1 MPYASYSGMSHD
13 SETGQISNDGKNYRV
28 AKEIIILS
36 SILVSLLILVI
47 RPFGFRTFLH
57 GLQHDSIFSLFLVT
71 SIVGVVLV
79 IMQRLGLIFPDPKGI
94 VE

>member
-13 SETGQISNDGKNYRV
+13 SETGQISNDGKNNRV

-57 GLQHDSIFSLFLVT
+57 GLQHDSIFFLFLVT

>member
-1 MPYASYSGMSHD
+1 MSHD
-13 SETGQISNDGKNYRV
+13 SETSQIPDDGKNNRV

-36 SILVSLLILVI
+36 SILVALIILVI

-57 GLQHDSIFSLFLVT
+57 GLQHDSIFSLFLIT

-79 IMQRLGLIFPDPKGI
+79 MMQRLGLIFPDHKRI
-94 VE
+94 LE